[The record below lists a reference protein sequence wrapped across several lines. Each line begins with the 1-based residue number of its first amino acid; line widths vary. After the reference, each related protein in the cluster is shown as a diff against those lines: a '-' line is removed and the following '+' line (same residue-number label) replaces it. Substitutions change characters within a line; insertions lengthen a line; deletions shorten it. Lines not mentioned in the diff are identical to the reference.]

1 MVVLLPEPFGPRNPN
16 IVPAG
21 TLSERFSTAVTVP

>member
-1 MVVLLPEPFGPRNPN
+1 MVVLLPDPFGPRNPN

-21 TLSERFSTAVTVP
+21 TRSERLSTAVTEP